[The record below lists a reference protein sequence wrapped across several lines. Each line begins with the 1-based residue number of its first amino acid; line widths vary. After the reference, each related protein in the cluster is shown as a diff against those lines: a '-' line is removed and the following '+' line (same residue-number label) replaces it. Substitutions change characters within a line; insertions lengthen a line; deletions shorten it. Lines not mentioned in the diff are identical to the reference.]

1 MVSDVLLSAIIQA
14 VALAATLVVT
24 LVGITLWFGG
34 KFSDISSSISSIDK
48 SVDKVEKSV
57 NEVDLKEIE
66 KTVLRLEYTLGDEVE
81 GDNSVEYELPQ
92 SEIGVTI
99 SLVEDTDDGSV
110 RPIDHIDIE
119 RFVDQTVDTEE
130 EKTEA
135 NIDETVE
142 EKIEQ
147 ALKDSEAIRG
157 NPPDDLGLEEE
168 PNLDE
173 LELSVVREAN
183 LPDSE
188 ITCLAI
194 EFDERIRSRAVANRL
209 ASDRGMEKRELDMF
223 DYECGFDPLS
233 PIEIQFAVPT
243 TDYEL
248 VAEWLDI
255 ILDKIDE
262 YHSEFVKEA
271 EDFDNEVE
279 STLKE

>member
-24 LVGITLWFGG
+24 LVGITLWFSG

-48 SVDKVEKSV
+48 SVDNVEESV

-66 KTVLRLEYTLGDEVE
+66 KTVLRLEYALGDGAE

-99 SLVEDTDDGSV
+99 SLVEDIDDRSIRPVDHTDIQSV
-110 RPIDHIDIE
+110 ADKA
-119 RFVDQTVDTEE
+119 VNTEE
-130 EKTEA
+130 KETED
-135 NIDETVE
+135 NIV
-142 EKIEQ
+142 
-147 ALKDSEAIRG
+147 S
-157 NPPDDLGLEEE
+157 
-168 PNLDE
+168 
-173 LELSVVREAN
+173 EAN
-183 LPDSE
+183 LSDSE
-188 ITCLAI
+188 ITYLAI

-209 ASDRGMEKRELDMF
+209 ASDKDMEKRELDMF
-223 DYECGFDPLS
+223 DYECGFNAPS
-233 PIEIQFAVPT
+233 PIELQFGVPT

-255 ILDKIDE
+255 TLDKIDK

-271 EDFDNEVE
+271 EEFDNEIE